1 MPDATNGAAD
11 EPAAEDQRQRLEGG
25 TYEVLRARL
34 DASADQLRQRTES
47 LNRDRLEVFGGV
59 ETAVLANERVTTDH
73 NCTPVDIA
81 AIGDNLFLFGYNIQF
96 GLKSTTDVGDVFGCY
111 RYDAGEQRFH
121 PAQAPFLHEKA
132 FLDDFNTL
140 YRFYRGTTFAKF
152 HLVEPHLYMVMRL
165 ASGGDSYKTFKWL
178 LRPDESPQYLGN
190 RFDHEYVYPPQH
202 EFEWRRAHRDMHRGG
217 LHPHVS
223 IEDRVFVETVG
234 GDLTIK
240 VEDNTD
246 SGEGIFQE
254 PVDNPD
260 QTLDDADIF
269 YAIVGNLILLR
280 IKPYQEEVERYLV
293 FNERTRQVL
302 RIDTIKDS
310 CVLLPD
316 DQGLVFANGFLLQDG
331 EMRTFDTGLADM
343 RFERRLSSANGEDVL
358 FVFFNQAKGE
368 YMLLPYNRIARG
380 IENPTPCHGYSVFKD
395 GTLILFRSQP
405 GQQAQKHHAL
415 QIWQTPFF
423 TGEAPVSSRPDS
435 YLHRV
440 GNAEIVRC
448 LAECQEILNL
458 LRRDDSYADLYPD
471 LVRLTTGII
480 DSYFWLDRDE
490 GHHLQDTLAAI
501 RDAARAALEEF
512 DKVRRMRQTAAERLR
527 ELQDEVTRL
536 CRQVD
541 RREADGIRGLV
552 EQLDRLRGLR
562 GQVLSARDVRYID
575 LDTLGQLDTRLI
587 NATDAVSEHT
597 VDVLSAEGAL
607 QPYRDQLAQL
617 EEDIPAAADT
627 VRLGQL
633 DESATETAGGLD
645 LLIETIGSLEIA
657 DPARASGLIESV
669 SAIYS
674 DLNQVRASLRRRRQQ
689 LGRAEATSQ
698 FGAEWKLLNQAVLS
712 HLERCNTPDDCQD
725 HLARILVRIEEL
737 EGRFGEFD
745 EFLAQLEEKR
755 EEVYSAF
762 EGRRQELIEARNRR
776 ANTLMQSG
784 ERIINSVTQRVGRFD
799 NIPDITGYLA
809 SDVMVLRLRSL
820 IDELRKLGDQIKADD
835 LQTRLQT
842 VQEDAVRQLRD
853 RRDLFGGDGQQI
865 RLGRHTFSVNTQ
877 PLELSLT
884 PRDNRMTFHLA
895 GTAYFEPVEHDE
907 LDQLRPHWQ
916 RSLVSE
922 DERVYRSEFLAWK
935 LMRQWSANGG
945 DQASRFLE
953 TSAEAQQVELV
964 RAASAGAY
972 EEGYTKGI
980 HDRDAAILL
989 RVLLPMF
996 QQLGLLRHPPKTRA
1010 AAMIAWTAWPDHD
1023 PSKQLVRARFKVLR
1037 LMHTTL
1043 GVDFTR
1049 SAEMVVLQ
1057 QHIETF
1063 LGSPEG
1069 RHAFPSVRAEPCAG
1083 FLGAALLESDTSWP
1097 RSPTAGEWMH
1107 DLDHFLLAKRMQDE
1121 FREQCQALADQPLAL
1136 YELHREW
1143 LTALQRSAGD
1153 NLPGEAG
1160 EAAAARRADP
1170 GAIGWIAEAA
1180 AHMALG
1186 TTAGHDVD
1194 PLHTSATLD
1203 HLLGQHPRIDN
1214 GAMQVDF
1221 HDFTAR
1227 LTKFEAEDVPAYRRL
1242 QELKH
1247 RILETRRNQM
1257 RLDQFRAQVMTAFV
1271 RNRLIDEAY
1280 LPVIGENLAK
1290 QIGALG
1296 DGARTDRSGLLLL
1309 ISPPGY
1315 GKTTLVEYVANRLGM
1330 TLVKINGPVLGTGAT
1345 SLDPTQAPNASARE
1359 EVEKLNLA
1367 LEMGDNVMIYLDD
1380 IQHCSAEFLQR
1391 FIPLCDA
1398 QRRIDG
1404 VFRGQSKAYDLRG
1417 RKVAVIMAGNPYT
1430 ESGDKFQLPDM
1441 LANRA
1446 DTYNLGDV
1454 AGNHREAF
1462 EQSYLENA
1470 VTSNPALNRLS
1481 GRGNADVRALIRIAT
1496 TGSREGVDF
1505 EGNYSA
1511 DEIDEML
1518 SVMKKLC
1525 RVRDVMLT
1533 VNREYILSAAQADEY
1548 RTEPPFKLQG
1558 SYRNMNRITA
1568 KIVAVM
1574 TDAEVEAEIDD
1585 HYRNE
1590 AQNLTTGAEANLLK
1604 LAELRHRM
1612 SDEQRQRWD
1621 DIKSTF
1627 QRNQFLGGAGD
1638 NDPVSRV
1645 VGQLALFSQGLDHI
1659 REAVHTAATTR
1670 TEPAVLA
1677 DLTIQKLSEIV
1688 HGLRAVPVKVDINV
1702 LPVQDEPENPAPPA
1716 SVAAG
1721 QPKGKA
1727 KTKAKSKA
1735 KTPAGKAKPEGP
1747 LRLKT
1752 EVKQQPE
1759 DPDVQS

>member
-1 MPDATNGAAD
+1 MSEATDGAAAPTD
-11 EPAAEDQRQRLEGG
+11 AGDKGPRLEGG
-25 TYEVLRARL
+25 TYEVLRSRL
-34 DASADQLRQRTES
+34 DARAEELRQRTEA
-47 LNRDRLEVFGGV
+47 LNQDRLEVFGGI
-59 ETAVLANERVTTDH
+59 ETAVLANERVTTEH

-81 AIGDNLFLFGYNIQF
+81 AIGDNRFLFGYNIQF
-96 GLKSTTDVGDVFGCY
+96 GLKATTDVADVFGCY
-111 RYDAGEQRFH
+111 RYDSGERRFQ
-121 PAQAPFLHEKA
+121 PEPAPFLEQQA

-140 YRFYRGTTFAKF
+140 YRFYRGTIFAKF
-152 HLVEPHLYMVMRL
+152 HVVEPHLYMVMRT
-165 ASGGDSYKTFKWL
+165 ARGGDAFKTFKWL
-178 LRPDESPQYLGN
+178 LRPDGSPEYLGN
-190 RFDHEYVYPPQH
+190 RFDHEYTYPPQH

-240 VEDNTD
+240 IEDNTD
-246 SGEGIFQE
+246 SGEGIYTE

-280 IKPYQEEVERYLV
+280 VKPYQEDKERHFV
-293 FNERTRQVL
+293 FNERTRTVR
-302 RIDTIKDS
+302 RIDTIRDS

-316 DQGLVFANGFLLQDG
+316 DQGLVFANGYLLQGGD
-331 EMRTFDTGLADM
+331 MRTFDTGLADM
-343 RFERRLSSANGEDVL
+343 RFERRISSANGEDVL
-358 FVFFNQAKGE
+358 FVFFNQANGE
-368 YMLLPYNRIARG
+368 YMLLPYNRIARAV
-380 IENPTPCHGYSVFKD
+380 ENPTPCHGYSVFRD

-405 GQQAQKHHAL
+405 DQQAQKHHAL

-423 TGEAPVSSRPDS
+423 TGEPPVSGDPDS

-458 LRRDDSYADLYPD
+458 LQRDDTYADLYPD
-471 LVRLTTGII
+471 LVRLTTGIT

-490 GHHLQDTLAAI
+490 GHHLHATLGAI

-512 DKVRRMRQTAAERLR
+512 DKVQRMRQAAVERLR
-527 ELQDEVTRL
+527 ELDQDVTRL

-552 EQLDRLRGLR
+552 DQLDQLRGLR

-575 LDTLGQLDTRLI
+575 TERLEELDGRLTA
-587 NATDAVSEHT
+587 ATDTVSEHT

-607 QPYRDQLAQL
+607 QPYRDQLAGL
-617 EEDIPAAADT
+617 EQDIPAAADT

-633 DESATETAGGLD
+633 DQTATETAGALD
-645 LLIETIGSLEIA
+645 LLIETIGSLDIA

-669 SAIYS
+669 SAIYAE
-674 DLNQVRASLRRRRQQ
+674 LNQVRASLRRRRQE
-689 LGRAEATSQ
+689 LGRVEATSQ

-712 HLERCNTPDDCQD
+712 HLERCDTPDSCQD

-745 EFLAQLEEKR
+745 EFLNQLEEKR

-762 EGRRQELIEARNRR
+762 EGRRQELLETRNRR

-784 ERIINSVTQRVGRFD
+784 ERIINSVTQRVARFD
-799 NIPDITGYLA
+799 NIADITGHLA
-809 SDVMVLRLRSL
+809 ADAMVLRLRGL
-820 IDELRKLGDQIKADD
+820 IDELRKLGDQVKADD

-853 RRDLFGGDGQQI
+853 RQDLFGGDGQQI
-865 RLGRHTFSVNTQ
+865 RLGRHNFSVNTQ

-884 PRDNRMTFHLA
+884 PRGEHMTFHLA
-895 GTAYFEPVEHDE
+895 GTAYFEAVEDE
-907 LDQLRPHWQ
+907 ELEQLRPHWH
-916 RSLVSE
+916 RTLVSE
-922 DERVYRSEFLAWK
+922 DDQVYRSEFLAWK
-935 LMRQWSANGG
+935 LMRQWSANGAE
-945 DQASRFLE
+945 QAARFLE
-953 TSAEAQQVELV
+953 TTEPADQVEMV
-964 RAASAGAY
+964 RAASASNY

-980 HDRDAAILL
+980 HDHDTAALL
-989 RVLLPMF
+989 RLLLPMN

-1010 AAMIAWTAWPDHD
+1010 AAMIAWAAWPDDD

-1063 LGSPEG
+1063 LGSAEG
-1069 RHAFPSVRAEPCAG
+1069 QHAFPTVRASACAA
-1083 FLGAALLESDTSWP
+1083 FLGAALLESETDWP
-1097 RSPTAGEWMH
+1097 RSPTAGEWMR
-1107 DLDHFLLAKRMQDE
+1107 DLDHFLLAKRMQDS
-1121 FREQCQALADQPLAL
+1121 FKEQCQALADQPLAL

-1143 LTALQRSAGD
+1143 LAALQRSGRDEPPGD
-1153 NLPGEAG
+1153 
-1160 EAAAARRADP
+1160 AAARRNDP

-1186 TTAGHDVD
+1186 TSAGHDVD
-1194 PLHTSATLD
+1194 PLATGTTLD
-1203 HLLGQHPRIDN
+1203 NLLGQHPRMDN
-1214 GAMQVDF
+1214 GALTVDF

-1227 LTKFEAEDVPAYRRL
+1227 LTKFEADDVPAFRRL

-1247 RILETRRNQM
+1247 QLLENRRRQM

-1280 LPVIGENLAK
+1280 LPVIGDNLAK

-1296 DGARTDRSGLLLL
+1296 DGSRTDRSGLLLL

-1345 SLDPTQAPNASARE
+1345 SLDPSQAPNASARE
-1359 EVEKLNLA
+1359 EIEKLNLA
-1367 LEMGDNVMIYLDD
+1367 FEMGDNVMIYLDD

-1404 VFRGQSKAYDLRG
+1404 VFRGHSKAYDLRG
-1417 RKVAVIMAGNPYT
+1417 RKVAVVMAGNPYT

-1454 AGNHREAF
+1454 AGTNREAF

-1470 VTSNPALNRLS
+1470 VTSNPSLNRLS

-1496 TGSREGVDF
+1496 TGNREGVDF

-1525 RVRDVMLT
+1525 RVRDVMLV

-1558 SYRNMNRITA
+1558 SYRNMNRIA
-1568 KIVAVM
+1568 ARIVAVM

-1604 LAELRHRM
+1604 LAELRGRITP
-1612 SDEQRQRWD
+1612 EQQQRWD
-1621 DIKSTF
+1621 DIKATF

-1659 REAVHTAATTR
+1659 RESVDTAATR
-1670 TEPAVLA
+1670 RSEPAVLA
-1677 DLTIQKLSEIV
+1677 DLTIQKLAEIV
-1688 HGLRAVPVKVDINV
+1688 QGLRAVPVKVDINV
-1702 LPVQDEPENPAPPA
+1702 LPVQDDEPEDAAPPPPAP
-1716 SVAAG
+1716 AG

-1727 KTKAKSKA
+1727 RTKAKSKA
-1735 KTPAGKAKPEGP
+1735 KATGGKAKPEGP

-1759 DPDVQS
+1759 DPDTSAPG